1 MTTKDQERAALDKI
15 SKIVNGLGEESY
27 VGAAFKGCFEI
38 AKDNICNDFMC
49 SPLDRVEALEKRC
62 GDLTRKN
69 TELYDKNRQ
78 LSKRVLGDDVL
89 DSIKL
94 MLAEYYVERSREERE
109 NAESIVE
116 NADNPGSARFKSA
129 VAAHRSAKDKVKKAN
144 EVINL
149 IRQIMGE

>member
-1 MTTKDQERAALDKI
+1 MATKDQERAALDKI
-15 SKIVNGLGEESY
+15 AKIVNGLGEDSY

-38 AKDNICNDFMC
+38 AEDNIGNDFMC
-49 SPLDRVEALEKRC
+49 SPMERVESLEKKC
-62 GDLTRKN
+62 EWLTGKN
-69 TELYDKNRQ
+69 KELYDKN
-78 LSKRVLGDDVL
+78 SKLCKRALGDDVL

-129 VAAHRSAKDKVKKAN
+129 VAAHRSAKNKVKKAN
-144 EVINL
+144 EVVNL
-149 IRQIMGE
+149 IRQIIGE